1 MESSILY
8 NIADTID
15 IEQIPTVWKNI
26 DFTTFSENKKLYPY
40 QREALENSLKILF
53 KYFQNASTKDAETL
67 KKDFLKL
74 AEHNGLSKEQQNE
87 YFAYTNQESKA
98 YEILSEYFT
107 EEESK
112 LPAYHFIN
120 RMSFWMATGSGKSIV
135 LIKLIELL
143 QDLMKNETIPHNDVL
158 FLTHRPDLIEQL
170 KKHIAEFNHYTKK
183 EKGIEFI
190 VRDLKEFPEQKIQG
204 NLFKDTQINI
214 YFYRSDLVSDIQKE
228 AIIDFKNYDND
239 GKWYVILD
247 EAHKGDSEE
256 SKRKQYYNILSRN
269 GFLFNFSA
277 TFTDEIDILST
288 VYNLNLAEYIKKG
301 FGKHL
306 YLFQEQFKNFKK
318 TVDEK
323 DFEQEEK
330 QKIVLMSILLL
341 TFIKKQSHT
350 LRKAVDVYHNPML
363 LTLVNSVSAE
373 DSDLYLFFNELKKIA
388 GNKFSKKLF
397 EEAKRIL
404 QNDLFANQL
413 VEFEK
418 DEVLS
423 NAEIN
428 SIKDLT
434 VEDVWQYVFNTKSS
448 GEFEVRRNPRNNQE
462 LSFRVKSGANSE
474 PFALIKIGDVKEF
487 EKNNLSGYDIE
498 EDFDDIS
505 LFENLD
511 NSSVNILMG
520 SRAFY
525 EGWDSN
531 RPNIINFVNIG
542 TQSEA
547 KKFILQSIGRGIR
560 IEPTKDNRKRLLPL
574 INDGIELD
582 EKLTKKS
589 KDVKPLETL
598 FVFGTNQKAILSVL
612 ETLRGEQLEEE
623 FQLSL
628 FDKVIHDYSL
638 FIPTYRIAADNNQR
652 KLKKLKL
659 HEDDFAVFDDV
670 MKTMDK
676 TALAMNFNLAF
687 NDVSIL
693 TDKHKEK
700 SNFKTTEEEKIGR
713 TEPVVKH
720 ILNYYKIVPEEVE
733 SFSEVKEAIVHYNH
747 IKVKTSATGSATSIE
762 FKRLDELKS
771 KIEKVKNYVEKDW
784 VKEKAALLK
793 KFGKQA
799 EELVEEK
806 IEKMK
811 SESKSVEEFSHRNE
825 DIEIKR
831 LLNHYYFPSIVS
843 KKDRIKWMK
852 HIVDVAS
859 EVQFLKS
866 LEKYVKQ
873 KDNFFSEFDWW
884 MFSKIDQSTDKQI
897 RIPYIDPANGK
908 RDFLPDFVFWLQKG
922 NDYHILY
929 IDPKGTGRNEYQ
941 YKVDGYR
948 DLFEHNDIVKVFKH
962 DGKNFRV
969 HLKLATEDNAVFA
982 EKDFYKKYWIEPDN
996 LNINLKDE

>member
-1 MESSILY
+1 MESSVLY
-8 NIADTID
+8 SITDSFD
-15 IEQIPTVWKNI
+15 VEQIPTVWKNI
-26 DFTTFSENKKLYPY
+26 DFNTFSEGKKLYPY
-40 QREALENSLKILF
+40 QREALENALKILYKF
-53 KYFQNASTKDAETL
+53 YQNNSKKDNEAL

-74 AEHNGLSKEQQNE
+74 AEHNGLVKEQQE
-87 YFAYTNQESKA
+87 KYFAYTNQESKP
-98 YEILSEYFT
+98 YEILSEYF
-107 EEESK
+107 EEESNQ
-112 LPAYHFIN
+112 LPAFHFIN

-143 QDLMKNETIPHNDVL
+143 QDLMKNETIPQNEIL
-158 FLTHRPDLIEQL
+158 FLTHRPDLIDQL
-170 KKHIAEFNHYTKK
+170 KAHIIEFNQYTKR

-228 AIIDFKNYDND
+228 NIIDFKNYDND

-256 SKRKQYYNILSRN
+256 SKRKQYFNILSRK

-330 QKIVLMSILLL
+330 QKIVLMSIILLA
-341 TFIKKQSHT
+341 FIKKQAHT
-350 LRKAVDVYHNPML
+350 LRKGVSAYHNPLL

-388 GNKFSKKLF
+388 TNKFSKKLF
-397 EEAKRIL
+397 EESKKIL
-404 QNDLFANQL
+404 QNDLYNNQL
-413 VEFEK
+413 TEFEK
-418 DEVLS
+418 SEVLS
-423 NAEIN
+423 NVEIN
-428 SIKDLT
+428 SIKDIT
-434 VEDVWQYVFNTKSS
+434 IEDVWHYVFNTKSS
-448 GEFEVRRNPRNNQE
+448 GEFEVKRNPRNNQE
-462 LSFRVKSGANSE
+462 LSFRVKSGAHSE

-487 EKNNLSGYDIE
+487 EKNNLGSYDIE
-498 EDFDDIS
+498 EDFDDES

-560 IEPTKDNRKRLLPL
+560 IEPIKNNRKRLLPL
-574 INDGIELD
+574 INDGIEIE
-582 EKLTKKS
+582 EKLSKKS

-612 ETLRGEQLEEE
+612 ETLKGEQLEEE
-623 FQLSL
+623 HQLSL
-628 FDKVIHDYSL
+628 FDKFIHNHSL
-638 FIPTYRIAADNNQR
+638 FVPTYKTAKENNQR
-652 KLKKLKL
+652 KLKKLKI

-676 TALAMNFNLAF
+676 TALAMNYNLAY

-693 TDKHKEK
+693 TDKHKEAG
-700 SNFKTTEEEKIGR
+700 NFKTTEEEKIGK

-720 ILNYYKIVPEEVE
+720 ILNYYKIVPEEVD
-733 SFSEVKEAIVHYNH
+733 SFSMVQEEIVHYNH

-762 FKRLDELKS
+762 FKRLDELKQ
-771 KIEKVKNYVEKDW
+771 KIEKAKNPVNVEA
-784 VKEKAALLK
+784 KEAELDNLLEK
-793 KFGKQA
+793 KKITLK
-799 EELVEEK
+799 EYKVEIKKLAGYSETG
-806 IEKMK
+806 IED
-811 SESKSVEEFSHRNE
+811 FSHRNE
-825 DIEIKR
+825 DIEIKK

-852 HIVDVAS
+852 HIVDTPS
-859 EVQFLKS
+859 EVSFLKA
-866 LEKYVKQ
+866 LEKHLKT
-873 KDNFFSEFDWW
+873 KENFFTEFDWW
-884 MFSKIDQSTDKQI
+884 MFSKVDHTLDKQI

-922 NDYHILY
+922 KDYHILY
-929 IDPKGTGRNEYQ
+929 IDPKGTGRSEYQ

-948 DLFEHNDIVKVFKH
+948 DLFEDSDKVKTFKFS
-962 DGKNFRV
+962 GKNFKV
-969 HLKLATEDNAVFA
+969 HLRLATEDTSVFA
-982 EKDFYKKYWIEPDN
+982 DKDYYKKYWVEPDVF
-996 LNINLKDE
+996 NIKLDE

>member
-1 MESSILY
+1 MESSVLY
-8 NIADTID
+8 SITDSFD
-15 IEQIPTVWKNI
+15 VEQIPTVWKNI
-26 DFTTFSENKKLYPY
+26 DFNTFSEGKKLYPY
-40 QREALENSLKILF
+40 QREALENSLKILYKF
-53 KYFQNASTKDAETL
+53 YQNNSKKDNETL

-74 AEHNGLSKEQQNE
+74 AEHNGLIKEQQE
-87 YFAYTNQESKA
+87 KYFAYTNQESKA
-98 YEILSEYFT
+98 YEILSEYF
-107 EEESK
+107 EEDTNQ
-112 LPAYHFIN
+112 LPAYNFIN

-143 QDLMKNETIPHNDVL
+143 QDLMKNETIPQNEIL
-158 FLTHRPDLIEQL
+158 FLTHRPDLIDQL
-170 KKHIAEFNHYTKK
+170 KAHIIEFNQYTKR

-228 AIIDFKNYDND
+228 NIIDFKNYDND

-256 SKRKQYYNILSRN
+256 SKRKQYFNILSRN

-330 QKIVLMSILLL
+330 QKIVLMSIILLA
-341 TFIKKQSHT
+341 FIKKQAYT
-350 LRKAVDVYHNPML
+350 LRKGISAYHNPLL

-388 GNKFSKKLF
+388 TNKFSKKLF
-397 EEAKRIL
+397 EESKKIL
-404 QNDLFANQL
+404 QKDLYNNQL
-413 VEFEK
+413 TEFEK

-423 NAEIN
+423 DIEIS

-434 VEDVWQYVFNTKSS
+434 IEDVWQYVFNTKSS
-448 GEFEVRRNPRNNQE
+448 GEFEVKRNPRNNQE
-462 LSFRVKSGANSE
+462 LSFRVKSGAHSE

-487 EKNNLSGYDIE
+487 EKNNLGSYDIE
-498 EDFDDIS
+498 EDFDDES

-560 IEPTKDNRKRLLPL
+560 IEPIKNNRKRLLPL
-574 INDGIELD
+574 INDGIEIE
-582 EKLTKKS
+582 EKLSKKS

-612 ETLRGEQLEEE
+612 ETLRGEQPEEE
-623 FQLSL
+623 YQLSL
-628 FDKVIHDYSL
+628 FDKFIHSNSL
-638 FIPTYRIAADNNQR
+638 YIPTYKTVKENNQR
-652 KLKKLKL
+652 KLKKLKI

-676 TALAMNFNLAF
+676 TALALNYNLAY
-687 NDVSIL
+687 NEVSIL
-693 TDKHKEK
+693 TDKHKEAG
-700 SNFKTTEEEKIGR
+700 NFKTTEEEKIGR

-720 ILNYYKIVPEEVE
+720 ILNYYKIVPEEVD
-733 SFSEVKEAIVHYNH
+733 SFSIVQEEIVHYNH

-762 FKRLDELKS
+762 FKRLDELKQ
-771 KIEKVKNYVEKDW
+771 KIEKAKNPVNVEA
-784 VKEKAALLK
+784 KEAELDNLLEK
-793 KFGKQA
+793 KKITLKEYK
-799 EELVEEK
+799 EEIKKLAGYSETG
-806 IEKMK
+806 IED
-811 SESKSVEEFSHRNE
+811 FSHRNE
-825 DIEIKR
+825 DIEIKK

-852 HIVDVAS
+852 HIVDTPS
-859 EVQFLKS
+859 EVSFLKA
-866 LEKYVKQ
+866 LEKHLKT
-873 KDNFFSEFDWW
+873 KENFFTEFDWW
-884 MFSKIDQSTDKQI
+884 MFSKVDHTLDKQI

-922 NDYHILY
+922 KEYHILY
-929 IDPKGTGRNEYQ
+929 IDPKGTGRSEYQ

-948 DLFEHNDIVKVFKH
+948 DLFEASDKVKTFKFS
-962 DGKNFRV
+962 GKNFKV
-969 HLKLATEDNAVFA
+969 HLRLATEDTSVFA
-982 EKDFYKKYWIEPDN
+982 DKDYYKKYWVEPDDF
-996 LNINLKDE
+996 NIKLDN

>member
-1 MESSILY
+1 MESSVLY
-8 NIADTID
+8 SITDSFD
-15 IEQIPTVWKNI
+15 VEQIPTVWKNI
-26 DFTTFSENKKLYPY
+26 DFNTFSEGKKLYPY
-40 QREALENSLKILF
+40 QREALENALKILYKF
-53 KYFQNASTKDAETL
+53 YQNNGKKEIEAL

-74 AEHNGLSKEQQNE
+74 AEHNGLAKEQQE
-87 YFAYTNQESKA
+87 KYFAYTNQESKA
-98 YEILSEYFT
+98 YEILSEYF
-107 EEESK
+107 EEDTNQ
-112 LPAYHFIN
+112 LPAFHFIN

-143 QDLMKNETIPHNDVL
+143 QDLMKNETIPQNEIL
-158 FLTHRPDLIEQL
+158 FLTHRTDLIDQL
-170 KKHIAEFNHYTKK
+170 KTHIIEFNQYTKR

-228 AIIDFKNYDND
+228 NIIDFKNYDND

-256 SKRKQYYNILSRN
+256 SKRKQYFNILSRN

-330 QKIVLMSILLL
+330 QKIVLMSIILLA
-341 TFIKKQSHT
+341 FIKKQAHT
-350 LRKAVDVYHNPML
+350 LRKGINAYHNPLL

-388 GNKFSKKLF
+388 TNKFSKKLF
-397 EEAKRIL
+397 EESKKIL
-404 QNDLFANQL
+404 QNDLYNNQL
-413 VEFEK
+413 TEFEK
-418 DEVLS
+418 SEVLS
-423 NAEIN
+423 NVEIS
-428 SIKDLT
+428 SIKDIT
-434 VEDVWQYVFNTKSS
+434 IEDVWHYVFNTKSS
-448 GEFEVRRNPRNNQE
+448 GEFEVKRNPRNNQE
-462 LSFRVKSGANSE
+462 LSFRVKSGAHSE

-487 EKNNLSGYDIE
+487 EKNNLGSYDIE
-498 EDFDDIS
+498 EDFDDES

-560 IEPTKDNRKRLLPL
+560 IEPIKNNRKRLLPL
-574 INDGIELD
+574 INDGIEIEENLS
-582 EKLTKKS
+582 KKS
-589 KDVKPLETL
+589 KDIKPLETL

-612 ETLRGEQLEEE
+612 ETLKGEQPEEE
-623 FQLSL
+623 HQLSL
-628 FDKVIHDYSL
+628 FDKFIHNHSL
-638 FIPTYRIAADNNQR
+638 FVPTYKTVKENNQR
-652 KLKKLKL
+652 KLKKLKI

-676 TALAMNFNLAF
+676 TALAMNYNLAY

-693 TDKHKEK
+693 TDKHKEAG
-700 SNFKTTEEEKIGR
+700 NFKTTEEEKIGK

-720 ILNYYKIVPEEVE
+720 ILNYYKIVPEEVD
-733 SFSEVKEAIVHYNH
+733 SFSMVQEEIVHYNH

-762 FKRLDELKS
+762 FKRLDELKQ
-771 KIEKVKNYVEKDW
+771 KIEKAKNPVNVEA
-784 VKEKAALLK
+784 KEAELDNLLEK
-793 KFGKQA
+793 KKITLKEYK
-799 EELVEEK
+799 EEIKKLAGYSETG
-806 IEKMK
+806 IEA
-811 SESKSVEEFSHRNE
+811 FSHRNE
-825 DIEIKR
+825 DIEIKK

-852 HIVDVAS
+852 HIVDTPS
-859 EVQFLKS
+859 EVSFLKA
-866 LEKYVKQ
+866 LEKHLKT
-873 KDNFFSEFDWW
+873 KENFFTEFDWW
-884 MFSKIDQSTDKQI
+884 MFSKVDHTLDKQI

-922 NDYHILY
+922 KDYHILY
-929 IDPKGTGRNEYQ
+929 IDPKGTGRSEYQ

-948 DLFEHNDIVKVFKH
+948 DLFEDSDKLKTFKFS
-962 DGKNFRV
+962 GKNFKV
-969 HLKLATEDNAVFA
+969 HLRLATEDTAVFA
-982 EKDFYKKYWIEPDN
+982 DKDYYKKYWVEPDVF
-996 LNINLKDE
+996 NIKLDE